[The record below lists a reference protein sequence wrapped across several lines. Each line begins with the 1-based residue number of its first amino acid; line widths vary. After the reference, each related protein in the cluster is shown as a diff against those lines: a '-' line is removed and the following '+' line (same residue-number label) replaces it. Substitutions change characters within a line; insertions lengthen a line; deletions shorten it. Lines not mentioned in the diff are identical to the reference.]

1 MSIEALLTSLIAAV
15 NANTAALQGKAAAPA
30 AAPAAPAASAAAA
43 AAPASTGI
51 QLAQVQAKGKELMEK
66 KGKEAFV
73 AVLTKHGAKKLS
85 DVKADAYAAFVK
97 DIDAALAAEADPF
110 A

>member
-1 MSIEALLTSLIAAV
+1 MGNIALTYYFD
-15 NANTAALQGKAAAPA
+15 TAAAAAAFLSKNGAPGAPA
-30 AAPAAPAASAAAA
+30 AAASAPAASA

-51 QLAQVQAKGKELMEK
+51 KLETVQAKGKELMEK

-85 DVKADAYAAFVK
+85 DVKEASYPQFVAD
-97 DIDAALAAEADPF
+97 IEAALKAEADPF